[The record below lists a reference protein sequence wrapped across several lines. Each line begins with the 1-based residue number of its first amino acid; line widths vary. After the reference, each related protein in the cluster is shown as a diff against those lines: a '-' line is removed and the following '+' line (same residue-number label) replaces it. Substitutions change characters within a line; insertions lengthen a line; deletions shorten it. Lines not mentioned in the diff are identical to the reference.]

1 MADLTPITAAVY
13 SRLKSDTDGA
23 AVRTALGGAAR
34 VVRLKDIRKPAP
46 VPPAPFVALRALPA
60 PLVERG
66 VYRAGYEWRLYGDG
80 ADDYTLTTVAGLIAA
95 AYAAS
100 PIQYTT
106 GGVAGQLEVSG
117 LGGEAHDETLGLSV
131 RVLGLSILIGDA

>member
-1 MADLTPITAAVY
+1 VADLTVIATAVY
-13 SRLKSDTDGA
+13 NRLKTDSAGS

-60 PLVERG
+60 PLTERG
-66 VYRAGYEWRLYGDG
+66 VYRAGYEWRIYGDG
-80 ADDYTLTTVAGLIAA
+80 ADDYTITTLAGLITA

-106 GGVAGQLEVSG
+106 GGVVGLLEVSG

-131 RVLGLSILIGDA
+131 RVLSLSVLIGDA